1 MLKLLIGVGVVSVAI
16 VGILAV
22 VPFTMEVI
30 TETNTVEVEVRVN
43 ELEEKIKTAQD
54 SARAEIET
62 KAKAEY
68 DAFVAKELKRVEDE
82 VKVQYITE
90 LEPTIELEDY

>member
-1 MLKLLIGVGVVSVAI
+1 MVAVAI
-16 VGILAV
+16 VGIFAV
-22 VPFTMEVI
+22 MPNTMEVI
-30 TETNTVEVEVRVN
+30 NETRTVEVKVTVN

-54 SARAEIET
+54 SERAEIET

-90 LEPTIELEDY
+90 LETTIELEDY

>member
-1 MLKLLIGVGVVSVAI
+1 MVAVAI
-16 VGILAV
+16 VGIFAV
-22 VPFTMEVI
+22 MPNTMEVI
-30 TETNTVEVEVRVN
+30 NETRTVEVKVTVN

-62 KAKAEY
+62 KAKVEY

-90 LEPTIELEDY
+90 LETTIELEDY